1 MQRALFFNAI
11 TIYRKFALWDCLPG
25 FTCKKMYI
33 DLIIICTVQAMR
45 GLGGKAAI
53 EVVYGQVCVGSSD
66 DMNGVFQV
74 VDKLVDD
81 NTAFDFETF
90 THRCSSEWL
99 LAKKN
104 QVVSK
109 EVSRY
114 YMQTK
119 RMLAENREFLDKM
132 AAALMEKKTLLQK
145 DIKEIRASIMS

>member
-1 MQRALFFNAI
+1 MNLVSIRRYASSIGGFVSYHNTDEWAKTAAALE
-11 TIYRKFALWDCLPG
+11 
-25 FTCKKMYI
+25 
-33 DLIIICTVQAMR
+33 QEAMR

-74 VDKLVDD
+74 VDKLVDE
-81 NTAFDFETF
+81 NTAFGFETF

-109 EVSRY
+109 EVNRY

-119 RMLAENREFLDKM
+119 RMLAENRAFLDTM
-132 AAALMEKKTLLQK
+132 TAALMEKKTLLQK
-145 DIKEIRASIMS
+145 DIREIRASIMS